1 MKASALAELL
11 GAELIGVDSE
21 ITHISPLDNITEGGI
36 VPLLDKK
43 IDRDVFASDA
53 SVFLVK
59 KGFDLPD
66 SGTFIVADDA
76 ELALVKAIGIIYPP
90 KVRKA
95 RVDPKSSVADSA
107 VIGEEVS
114 IGALA
119 CVGENATIG
128 DRTQIFPP
136 GGAVVGGD
144 GVKIGAD
151 CIIYSN
157 VSIYD
162 DCVLGDRVIIHSGGT
177 VIGADGFGY
186 YQKMGGQ
193 NVKIPHV
200 GAVVLGDDVEIGA
213 NSCVDKG
220 KFGNTVIGDGTKI
233 DNQVQVAHNVVIGKN
248 CILVGGQCAIAG
260 SSELGDN
267 VMLGARAGVVDHVK
281 VCSRTMIA
289 GGCGVMSDI
298 DKPGIYGG
306 LPPHTT
312 RKGGWMREVA
322 LIRDLPNIV
331 KRITELERKSDD

>member
-1 MKASALAELL
+1 MPPS
-11 GAELIGVDSE
+11 
-21 ITHISPLDNITEGGI
+21 
-36 VPLLDKK
+36 
-43 IDRDVFASDA
+43 
-53 SVFLVK
+53 FLVK

-128 DRTQIFPP
+128 DRTQIFP
-136 GGAVVGGD
+136 GAVVGD

-162 DCVLGDRVIIHSGGT
+162 DCVLGDRVIIHSGT

-186 YQKMGGQ
+186 YQKMGQ

-248 CILVGGQCAIAG
+248 CILVGQCAIAG

-306 LPPHTT
+306 LPHTT
-312 RKGGWMREVA
+312 RKGWMREVA